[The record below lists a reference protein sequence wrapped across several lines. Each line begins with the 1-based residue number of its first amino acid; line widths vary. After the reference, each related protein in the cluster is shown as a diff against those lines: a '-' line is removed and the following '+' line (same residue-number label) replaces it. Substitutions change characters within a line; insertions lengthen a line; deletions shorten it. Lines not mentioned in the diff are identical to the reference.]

1 MATCPACGAQ
11 NPGGFRF
18 CGSCGRRLPAA
29 PAKPH
34 EVRKT
39 VTVVFVDVV
48 GSTELGERLDPE
60 PLRELLLSY
69 YQQVASVLTRHGG
82 TVAKFIGD
90 AVMALF
96 GSPVIH
102 EDDALRAVRAAAE
115 LNAALDE
122 LNAELAAAYGVR
134 LGVRTGVNTGEVVA
148 GSAVFG
154 QDVAVGDA
162 VNVAAR
168 LEQAAKAG
176 EVLLG
181 EDTYRLVRDAVV
193 VDPVT
198 PLALKGKSLPVAA
211 FRLRTVLPGASGRA
225 QRLHVPVV
233 GRTDELARLNATFE
247 HALATRTC
255 QLATVLGSAGVGK
268 SRLVREFLA
277 VVGMRA
283 TVLHGR
289 CLDYGNGITFWPVTE
304 MLRGAMAADGDGQGD
319 PRAWLR
325 ALLAGAEHAEVL
337 VDQLAGLL
345 GLTERVGEELPWAV
359 RKLFEALA
367 RRRPL
372 VVVFDDLHWAEPTLL
387 DLVQHL
393 VDWATG
399 APILLV
405 CVARQELLELRPG
418 WGEREPRGLLVA
430 VEPLGEQD
438 SVELTNRLLGNAELA
453 AAAQRRIVDTAAG
466 NPLFIEELVAMLV
479 EGGVL
484 RREGDRWATAERA
497 TISVPPTIAAVLAAR
512 IDRLTPEERA
522 VLERA
527 SVVGE
532 TFYQGAVAALSPE
545 DVEARVGAHLLS
557 LTRKE
562 LVRPTRSD
570 FAGQDAFRFHHL
582 LVRDAAYRALP
593 KRTRAGLHEGF
604 AGWLERVAGE
614 RLVEY
619 QEILGHH
626 LERACH
632 YRAELGPV
640 DETGR
645 RLANRAAGHLA
656 AAGRR
661 AHGNNDVPAA
671 VKLLGRAA
679 RLLPPEDPARLAL
692 LPDLAEAM
700 EGAGDLEG
708 AGQVVAEATRLASQA
723 GDRQLTAR
731 ARMAEL
737 SLRVL
742 TDPGFSSEEARLEA
756 ERAIGMFEETGDPL
770 GLAKAWRLLGLV
782 HREGCRVTE
791 GEAASGQVLR
801 YARQAGYRRL
811 EAWAVVEL
819 GFQVFYGP
827 TPALQGVQ
835 RCRRFFTEL
844 AWSPR
849 AQTWILDLLGGLH
862 AMAGDAAAAERLHG
876 DAQALRR
883 EIAVPGWK
891 VIGTADVGAYLY
903 FWAGR
908 PADAERLLRDSYAI
922 LDQLGEKAYLST
934 VAALLAR
941 ALDELGGHD
950 EEIDQLTQAS
960 QAAAGKDDVL
970 SQILWRGARARLLGR
985 RGAAAAAERLAREA
999 VRLAEAIDYLNV
1011 HGDALM
1017 DLADVLRSGGRQP
1030 DALAAAERAVRLYE
1044 RKGNVASAAKARTLL
1059 TDTHGLAG

>member
-1 MATCPACGAQ
+1 MTCAACGLQ
-11 NPGGFRF
+11 NPEGFRF
-18 CGSCGRRLPAA
+18 CGACGSRLSA
-29 PAKPH
+29 PSVKPH

-39 VTVVFVDVV
+39 VTVVFVDLV

-60 PLRELLLSY
+60 PLRELVLRY
-69 YQQVASVLTRHGG
+69 YQHAASVLTRHGG

-96 GSPVIH
+96 GIPVIH

-115 LNAALDE
+115 LNAALAE
-122 LNAELAAAYGVR
+122 LNAELWAAYGVR

-148 GSAVFG
+148 GNAVWG

-168 LEQAAKAG
+168 LEQAAQAG

-198 PLALKGKSLPVAA
+198 PLTLKGKSLPVAA
-211 FRLRTVLPGASGRA
+211 FRLLSVHPGAAGRA
-225 QRLHVPVV
+225 QRLHIPVV
-233 GRTDELARLNATFE
+233 GRADELATLNATFE
-247 HALATRTC
+247 HAVATRTC

-268 SRLVREFLA
+268 SRLVHEFLA
-277 VVGMRA
+277 MVGMRA

-289 CLDYGNGITFWPVTE
+289 CLDYGEGITFWPVTE
-304 MLRGAMAADGDGQGD
+304 MLREAMAADGEGRAD
-319 PRAWLR
+319 PRAWLGAVLAESER
-325 ALLAGAEHAEVL
+325 ADVV
-337 VDQLAGLL
+337 VDRLAGLL
-345 GLTERVGEELPWAV
+345 GLAERVGEELPLAV
-359 RKLFEALA
+359 RKLFEALG

-372 VVVFDDLHWAEPTLL
+372 VVVFDDLHWGEPTLL
-387 DLVQHL
+387 DLIQQV
-393 VDWATG
+393 VEWATD
-399 APILLV
+399 APILLI

-418 WGEREPRGLLVA
+418 WGERGPQGLVVA
-430 VEPLGEQD
+430 LEPLSDQD

-453 AAAQRRIVDTAAG
+453 AAAQRRILDTAAG

-479 EGGVL
+479 DDGVL
-484 RREGDRWATAERA
+484 RRKGDRWTTAERA

-512 IDRLTPEERA
+512 IDRLAPEERA

-545 DVEARVGAHLLS
+545 AVKARVGAHLLS
-557 LTRKE
+557 LTSKE
-562 LVRPTRSD
+562 LIRPTRSD
-570 FAGQDAFRFHHL
+570 FGGQDSFRFHHL

-593 KRTRAGLHEGF
+593 KRTRADLHERF
-604 AGWLERVAGE
+604 AGWLESAAGE
-614 RLVEY
+614 RLLEY

-645 RLANRAAGHLA
+645 RLASRAAGHLA

-679 RLLPPEDPARLAL
+679 RLLPQADPARLAV

-708 AGQVVAEATRLASQA
+708 AGQVVAEATRLASLA
-723 GDRQLTAR
+723 GDRQVTAR

-742 TDPGFSSEEARLEA
+742 TDPGFVSEEARLEA

-782 HREGCRVTE
+782 HREDCRVAE
-791 GEAASGQVLR
+791 GEAACGQVLR
-801 YARQAGYRRL
+801 YARQAGNQRL
-811 EAWAVVEL
+811 EAWSLVESA
-819 GFQVFYGP
+819 FYVFYGP
-827 TPALQGVQ
+827 TPAVQGIQ
-835 RCRRFFTEL
+835 RCRRIFAEL

-849 AQTWILDLLGGLH
+849 AETWILDLLGGLY
-862 AMAGDAAAAERLHG
+862 AMAGDAAAAERLHD

-903 FWAGR
+903 LWAGR
-908 PADAERLLRDSYAI
+908 PADAERLLRESYAI

-941 ALDELGGHD
+941 ALDELGNHD
-950 EEIDQLTQAS
+950 EEIDQLTQVS

-985 RGAAAAAERLAREA
+985 QGATGAAERLAREA

-1011 HGDALM
+1011 RGDALM
-1017 DLADVLRSGGRQP
+1017 DLADVLRSAGREP
-1030 DALAAAERAVRLYE
+1030 DALAAVERAGRLYE
-1044 RKGNVASAAKARTLL
+1044 RKGNLASAAKARSLL
-1059 TDTHGLAG
+1059 TDIHGLAG